1 MASAK
6 VPPAGRVP
14 TSELGGAAHLALV
27 RTFGPWG
34 ARFCSQVRRV
44 GLEKYVGE
52 KIGFPCWLT
61 VGIKV
66 NSFNLGR
73 RGKKS
78 EFALRVFSTKHIQS
92 CLGA

>member
-52 KIGFPCWLT
+52 KIGFPCRLT